1 MALKDSGTISLN
13 DVRVELQKPSSVI
26 SLNDSAVR
34 SLGVKPTG
42 TISMSD
48 LYGKAYGITV
58 TLAGTLTQVN
68 LANLVD
74 QQISGFRKRVQINY
88 GLPVL
93 IKGTI
98 GSHALDFGAVFNEVV
113 SNTLGSGSSGICI
126 SGQGGVA
133 GVGATA
139 GANNGS
145 AGQQG
150 WSCIRTRGSP
160 FSGGAIYG
168 ACYPGGGGGGGGGGA
183 YLSVF
188 ATTNASTSSSGTQIT
203 LRSAGGGGGG
213 GAGGTVGSGG
223 GGLGG
228 NAGSGQT
235 TGNQSTTPP
244 TAGSS
249 ASQAVIT
256 MSPGNPNAAI
266 SMATPGIGGAGGY
279 CASTGGSTQFWARGG
294 SGGMGG
300 NNSASS
306 ATPKNGSAG
315 QPGSFSSNGSVGQ
328 GGAGGIGGEVQ
339 IGS

>member
-42 TISMSD
+42 TIRMSD

-68 LANLVD
+68 IANLVD

-98 GSHALDFGAVFNEVV
+98 GSPALDFGAVFNEVV
-113 SNTLGSGSSGICI
+113 SNTVSGSSGICI

-188 ATTNASTSSSGTQIT
+188 ATTNASTSSSGIQIT

-228 NAGSGQT
+228 RAGSGQT
-235 TGNQSTTPP
+235 TGNKSNTPP
-244 TAGSS
+244 TAGSD
-249 ASQAVIT
+249 ASQSRIVVN
-256 MSPGNPNAAI
+256 PGNAY
-266 SMATPGIGGAGGY
+266 ATLEMCNPGFGGSGGY
-279 CASTGGSTQFWARGG
+279 CASVGGTTQYWARGG
-294 SGGMGG
+294 GGGTGG
-300 NNSASS
+300 DNSYSS
-306 ATPKNGSAG
+306 SVSKNGKPGYAG
-315 QPGSFSSNGSVGQ
+315 TVSSNGSVGQ

>member
-42 TISMSD
+42 TISMRD

-68 LANLVD
+68 IANLVD

-98 GSHALDFGAVFNEVV
+98 GSPALDFGAVFNEVV
-113 SNTLGSGSSGICI
+113 SNTVSGSSGICI

-188 ATTNASTSSSGTQIT
+188 ATTHNGTSSSGVQIT

-228 NAGSGQT
+228 RAGSGQT

-244 TAGSS
+244 TAGSD
-249 ASQAVIT
+249 AGQAVLT
-256 MSPGNPNAAI
+256 MSPGNPNGYT
-266 SMATPGIGGAGGY
+266 SMGGPGWAGAGGY
-279 CASTGGSTQFWARGG
+279 CASIVGSTQYWARGG

-315 QPGSFSSNGSVGQ
+315 QPGSVSSNGSFGQ